1 MRVSVFGG
9 IVLAAV
15 SALFWSGEMAGLPG
29 PSAVIV
35 GWVGLLAL
43 LALLIP
49 LPKSVGDLR
58 TGSNRLILLSFL
70 PILAIFIFG
79 FGSGHGTF
87 RQGFLAIGLAY
98 VASLIAVAAA
108 GGPIMRMVGSAA
120 LSIGLV
126 FSLTLIVLDG
136 RGSPLTIDPISSQT
150 ESTFLMFQERP
161 LKLSEGE
168 ASVYGGLI
176 RDAQGAGWVRGTQ
189 LVDLTRWGFI
199 LPLVLD
205 SSTPSTLTL
214 GLDWQVEW
222 VALSLEEQES
232 LGFNFE
238 SSWLATSTHEFI
250 SEEDVR
256 NQGLILKNVENFTGR
271 EFPEGYDRVS
281 SRGGFELWKPRVE

>member
-1 MRVSVFGG
+1 
-9 IVLAAV
+9 
-15 SALFWSGEMAGLPG
+15 MAGLPG